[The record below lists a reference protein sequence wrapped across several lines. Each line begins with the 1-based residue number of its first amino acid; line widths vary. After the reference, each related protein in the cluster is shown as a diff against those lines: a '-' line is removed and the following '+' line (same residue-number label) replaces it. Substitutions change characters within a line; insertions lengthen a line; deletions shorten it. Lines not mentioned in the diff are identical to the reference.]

1 MSRTVEKLMSS
12 SVDQELRIQLLKQAT
27 HNGILVWKIDEV
39 SRRMDEAVKGTTVSL
54 FSAPFYSDSR
64 GYKMCARYVVS
75 ILNFIYLLCI
85 INILDFCYRCYLNRD
100 GMGKGTHFSL
110 FFVVMR
116 GLYDALLRWPF
127 RQRVTM
133 TLLNQS
139 GSRHVSDTF
148 RPDTRSSFQRPV
160 NRLG

>member
-1 MSRTVEKLMSS
+1 
-12 SVDQELRIQLLKQAT
+12 
-27 HNGILVWKIDEV
+27 
-39 SRRMDEAVKGTTVSL
+39 
-54 FSAPFYSDSR
+54 
-64 GYKMCARYVVS
+64 MCA
-75 ILNFIYLLCI
+75 
-85 INILDFCYRCYLNRD
+85 RCYLNGD

-148 RPDTRSSFQRPV
+148 RPDVRSSSFQRPV
-160 NRLG
+160 NRDMNIASGCPRFIRLEEFLHGGFIKEDCIFIKVVVDCSDLYGSPMV